1 MAQKPVVSTIR
12 LGPGRL
18 SFPSLIEPSGFN
30 DSEEKYKTTL
40 LLPPTFDV
48 APLLK
53 ALNDLCAEAWGKDM
67 KKWPAN
73 ARRPE
78 SVVRRAEEKE
88 HMAGYEKGWHFV
100 FASSRDKP
108 AIVDASLE
116 PVTDPRAVYAGRWA
130 NISVRPFC
138 YNNIGVGVSLGLGN
152 IQLLKHDGAFGRTS
166 AAQDF
171 DAVVEE
177 MEDEF

>member
-1 MAQKPVVSTIR
+1 MRST
-12 LGPGRL
+12 
-18 SFPSLIEPSGFN
+18 
-30 DSEEKYKTTL
+30 TTL

-53 ALNDLCAEAWGKDM
+53 ALNDLCVEVWGKDM

-100 FASSRDKP
+100 SASSKGTSRKP
-108 AIVDASLE
+108 LMTPALQ
-116 PVTDPRAVYAGRWA
+116 PVTDRARAVYAGRWA
-130 NISVRPFC
+130 NISVRPFV
-138 YNNIGVGVSLGLGN
+138 YDNIGVGVSLGLGN
-152 IQLLKHDGAFGRTS
+152 VQLLKHDGAFGRTS

-171 DAVVEE
+171 DQVVEE